1 MGASVG
7 IGGLVMGT
15 SLLVVCAIALS
26 AITAQLDSSIEV
38 IESTE
43 KSQPEFELVSLNYA
57 SDAVLN
63 LSITRAGSGY
73 TDGTLS
79 ATSGTFSATFTV
91 NATGAITT
99 INIIDRGNYSSSPTI
114 VVDTPNPGVNA
125 SFTAVTGNHVEF
137 ALVNSG
143 SDVMEINNT
152 WIFLNGSENYN
163 LGSIYNPGIDSWTW
177 YQGEVIG
184 AAITP
189 TSSDWYDRISFSAMG
204 HNIGADI

>member
-114 VVDTPNPGVNA
+114 VVDTPNP
-125 SFTAVTGNHVEF
+125 ELM
-137 ALVNSG
+137 LVLPLLPET
-143 SDVMEINNT
+143 M
-152 WIFLNGSENYN
+152 LN
-163 LGSIYNPGIDSWTW
+163 LPW
-177 YQGEVIG
+177 
-184 AAITP
+184 
-189 TSSDWYDRISFSAMG
+189 
-204 HNIGADI
+204 